1 MFQLGRASSCPS
13 FFEIELNE
21 GSLILPVVAKL
32 DVLVLCPPKFNITFK
47 IPLYHWESIQ
57 KRSITTFELQVK
69 DSNKNFGFFLTHVE
83 IEKSVTDVN
92 STTESEVEDM
102 EDLDYSHLLIWL
114 VLLTGVLLTTSSF
127 LCYVITLERRHFKEK
142 YSAQHKKHSLKMTTC
157 HACRPSNY
165 SIHPPCKASPGFAEF
180 LLLKTLYGVL
190 FNFTAFFLTLHFL
203 LLYDARQLNASVK
216 KDEMK
221 FKIFFDKLI
230 RINEENVEDEV
241 RMYENMLACSR
252 SATTP
257 LRKAVDEIIHVKQL
271 LHGSAE
277 RLTLLTAYA
286 RKVINDGLHDFN
298 ESLISHTKFQMRSF
312 ADIFET
318 NTRNYLFILHEKLST
333 NGWFVSASK
342 FFNLS
347 SAFNCDV
354 RMNKLL
360 LYSSPASKMYTR
372 DLCFYQFVHLE
383 DLDPIKPWLSNLKNR

>member
-1 MFQLGRASSCPS
+1 M
-13 FFEIELNE
+13 
-21 GSLILPVVAKL
+21 
-32 DVLVLCPPKFNITFK
+32 VLCPPKFNITFK
-47 IPLYHWESIQ
+47 IPLHHWESIQ
-57 KRSITTFELQVK
+57 KRSITTFHLRVK
-69 DSNKNFGFFLTHVE
+69 DSSNNFGFFLTHVE
-83 IEKSVTDVN
+83 IEKSVSDVN
-92 STTESEVEDM
+92 STTQSEDEDM

-190 FNFTAFFLTLHFL
+190 FNLTAFFLTLHFL
-203 LLYDARQLNASVK
+203 LLYDARQLNSRVK
-216 KDEMK
+216 EEEVK

-230 RINEENVEDEV
+230 RTNEENIEDEV
-241 RMYENMLACSR
+241 RLYENMLACSR

-271 LHGSAE
+271 LRGSAE
-277 RLTLLTAYA
+277 RLTLLSAYA
-286 RKVINDGLHDFN
+286 RKMMNDGLHDFN
-298 ESLISHTKFQMRSF
+298 ESLISQAKLQMQSL

-318 NTRNYLFILHEKLST
+318 TTRNYLFILHEKLST
-333 NGWFVSASK
+333 NEWFVSASK

-347 SAFNCDV
+347 STFNCDA
-354 RMNKLL
+354 RMNKILL
-360 LYSSPASKMYTR
+360 RSSPVSRIYAR

-383 DLDPIKPWLSNLKNR
+383 DIDPIKAWLTNLKNR